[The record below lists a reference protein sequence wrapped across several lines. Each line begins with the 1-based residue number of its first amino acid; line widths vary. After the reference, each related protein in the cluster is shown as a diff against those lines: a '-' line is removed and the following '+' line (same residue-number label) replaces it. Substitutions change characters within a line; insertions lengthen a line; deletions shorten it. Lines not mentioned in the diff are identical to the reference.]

1 MNSLEDAF
9 SQISGDISFFSEPK
23 KPKPRKKFDLDKVKE
38 EIYAP
43 DSSLN
48 EDIYT
53 REQPAIRQ
61 IHPFEKLKQAT
72 SRHSLLNSDD
82 SQHERVNAS
91 YFNCIFKPTSFF
103 YGPYAQNEAIDV
115 LLK

>member
-9 SQISGDISFFSEPK
+9 AQISEHVCFFTE
-23 KPKPRKKFDLDKVKE
+23 PKPRKKFDLDKVKE

-43 DSSLN
+43 DSSRN

-82 SQHERVNAS
+82 SQHERVNEG
-91 YFNCIFKPTSFF
+91 YFNCIFKPT
-103 YGPYAQNEAIDV
+103 
-115 LLK
+115 